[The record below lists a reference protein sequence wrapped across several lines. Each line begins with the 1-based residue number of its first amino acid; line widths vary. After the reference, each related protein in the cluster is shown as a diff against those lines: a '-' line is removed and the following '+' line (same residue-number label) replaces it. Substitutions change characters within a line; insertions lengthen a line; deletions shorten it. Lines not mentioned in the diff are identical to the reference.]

1 MSSECTLRIPASQ
14 NIHFIHNRLKE
25 HIIIYNPPY
34 SIANILTPYMSP
46 VGREIKVVIE
56 HASRNVHIIEGSI
69 RSHVLQTTILAFQ
82 QHRLH
87 SPFLTRQEPMEPM
100 EPMEPLRQR
109 QRLSTGKECPIC
121 YDIIYQYDMTA
132 LPCAHLFHQPCIQPW
147 LNRNPTCPVCR
158 NHV

>member
-1 MSSECTLRIPASQ
+1 MSSECTLRIPTSQ
-14 NIHFIHNRLKE
+14 NIHVIHNRLKE

-34 SIANILTPYMSP
+34 SIANILTPYMSLI
-46 VGREIKVVIE
+46 GREIKVVIE

-82 QHRLH
+82 QHRLS
-87 SPFLTRQEPMEPM
+87 SPFLARQAPMEPI
-100 EPMEPLRQR
+100 EPPR

-121 YDIIYQYDMTA
+121 YDVIYQDNMTA
-132 LPCAHLFHQPCIQPW
+132 LPCAHLFHRPCIQTW
-147 LNRNPTCPVCR
+147 LNENPTCPVCR